1 MPRRSSGPKLWFDKS
16 RDTWTIVDGRSRHR
30 TGCGAAD
37 IKRAEAALRD
47 YIQSKHRPAKS
58 EAPLIADVI
67 STYAEEHVK
76 DLVSG
81 YSISYDL
88 EKLTKWWGTKRVTEV
103 SAPLC
108 RAYVQH
114 RAAPVAARRE
124 LSFLNAAISHWRVN
138 HSPLM
143 ATPKIKLPPKPA
155 PRQDFMTRDQA
166 AKFLWKARRTPHL
179 VRFFLIGWYT
189 GSRRSV
195 ITGLKWS
202 MIDFDHGVMKRKE
215 RHAARTKKRSP
226 PVRLG
231 VRILAHLSRWRR
243 LDGGKTEYV
252 VHFRG
257 NKIDRPV
264 SSWERIRTD
273 AKLPAYVVPHILRHS
288 RATHL
293 LRAGVNPWEV
303 SNVLGMN
310 LQTLIAVYGHH
321 IPDWQKDSANVR

>member
-47 YIQSKHRPAKS
+47 YIERKYKPAKS

-67 STYAEEHVK
+67 ATYAEEHVK

-88 EKLTKWWGTKRVTEV
+88 EKLTKWWGAKRIVDVGATTI
-103 SAPLC
+103 
-108 RAYVQH
+108 RAYVAH

-124 LSFLNAAISHWRVN
+124 LSFLNAAIQHWRVN
-138 HSPLM
+138 HAPMM
-143 ATPKIKLPPKPA
+143 ATPKIKLPPKPE
-155 PRQDFMTRDQA
+155 PRQDFMTRGQA
-166 AKFLWKARRTPHL
+166 AKFLWTARRTPHL
-179 VRFFLIGWYT
+179 ARFFLIGWYT

-202 MIDFDHGVMKRKE
+202 MIDLETGIMKRKE
-215 RHAARTKKRSP
+215 RHVAKTKKRAP
-226 PVRLG
+226 PVRIGHRL
-231 VRILAHLSRWRR
+231 LSHLRRWKKM
-243 LDGGKTEYV
+243 DGNATQV
-252 VHFRG
+252 VSFRG
-257 NKIDRPV
+257 KAIARPV
-264 SSWERIRTD
+264 SSWERIRI
-273 AKLPAYVVPHILRHS
+273 AAGLPEYVVPHILRHS